1 VSTCLTGNRQVTVVS
16 RETGTVTKADLIE
29 ELSKVAKLTKK
40 QSEAIVDTVF
50 DGITEALAKGE
61 KVELRGFG
69 SFRLRQRRARRG
81 RNPKTGTIVSV
92 PAKRVP
98 FFKVGRRLRE
108 LVNA

>member
-1 VSTCLTGNRQVTVVS
+1 M
-16 RETGTVTKADLIE
+16 TKADLID
-29 ELSKVAKLTKK
+29 ELSKVANLTKK

-50 DGITEALAKGE
+50 ESITAALAKGG

-69 SFRLRQRRARRG
+69 SFRIRQRRARRG
-81 RNPKTGTIVSV
+81 RNPKTEALVSV

-98 FFKVGRRLRE
+98 FFKVGKQLRD